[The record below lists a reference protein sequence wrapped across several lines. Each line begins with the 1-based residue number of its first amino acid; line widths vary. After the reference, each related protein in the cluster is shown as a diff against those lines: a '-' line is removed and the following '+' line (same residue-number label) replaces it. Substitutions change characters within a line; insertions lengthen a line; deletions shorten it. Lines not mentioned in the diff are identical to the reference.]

1 MREQEG
7 TQNLVFLE
15 NDAAEATFPDNSSDI
30 GEEPGKQYKENYWR
44 KDEDFTFKSKKKMF
58 VKAADKIIIKVKKGV
73 LLEIDN
79 NIITIVDCRMGQN
92 CTEIDIEIPA

>member
-30 GEEPGKQYKENYWR
+30 GEKPGK
-44 KDEDFTFKSKKKMF
+44 
-58 VKAADKIIIKVKKGV
+58 
-73 LLEIDN
+73 
-79 NIITIVDCRMGQN
+79 
-92 CTEIDIEIPA
+92 